1 MKKAVLL
8 IVLFF
13 GFCQKNI
20 AQTTIFSEDFQELT
34 NLSAMGW
41 WQYNDTNT
49 PFGSYQ
55 ATFLNEAWGIIEWA
69 AESPNYVASS
79 TSWFTGT
86 TPAPA
91 DRWMITPII
100 DLTGYLGAP
109 VSLSFNARA
118 HDVPPYADNFD
129 LKIST
134 TDYEKTSFTNLYTST
149 SNPNVLISQT
159 TPTVV
164 DLSNYGGEM
173 IYLAWVNNYTNGN
186 LVSIDNIEVTGTT
199 LSTNSFSSEAILVSP
214 NPVSDVLSISNVKN
228 IKLSSYALI
237 DNNGRIIKENSLNV
251 DSNFTIDV
259 SDLSNGIYFLK
270 LVSENETLT
279 KKIIK
284 N

>member
-1 MKKAVLL
+1 MKKLL
-8 IVLFF
+8 LAIILFLF
-13 GFCQKNI
+13 MNHNSS
-20 AQTTIFSEDFQELT
+20 AQTAIYSEEFLELT
-34 NLSAMGW
+34 NLNALGW
-41 WQYNDTNT
+41 TLYNDSNT
-49 PFGSYQ
+49 PFGTYQ
-55 ATFLNEAWGIIEWA
+55 ATFLNESWGIIEWNNEA
-69 AESPNYVASS
+69 PNYVASS
-79 TSWFTGT
+79 TSWFTSV
-86 TPAPA
+86 APA
-91 DRWMITPII
+91 DRWMITPAI
-100 DLTGYLGAP
+100 DLSAYFGGT
-109 VSLSFNARA
+109 VSLSFKARS

-129 LKIST
+129 VKISS
-134 TDYEKTSFTNLYTST
+134 TDTAKSSFVTLYTST
-149 SNPNVLISQT
+149 SNPNIPISQT
-159 TPTVV
+159 TPTII
-164 DLSNYGGEM
+164 DLSNYTGET

-199 LSTNSFSSEAILVSP
+199 LNTDSFSSDAILVSP

>member
-1 MKKAVLL
+1 
-8 IVLFF
+8 
-13 GFCQKNI
+13 
-20 AQTTIFSEDFQELT
+20 
-34 NLSAMGW
+34 
-41 WQYNDTNT
+41 
-49 PFGSYQ
+49 
-55 ATFLNEAWGIIEWA
+55 
-69 AESPNYVASS
+69 
-79 TSWFTGT
+79 
-86 TPAPA
+86 
-91 DRWMITPII
+91 MITPAI
-100 DLTGYLGAP
+100 DLSAYFGGT
-109 VSLSFNARA
+109 VSLSFKARS

-129 LKIST
+129 VKISS
-134 TDYEKTSFTNLYTST
+134 TDTDKPSFVTLYTST
-149 SNPNVLISQT
+149 SNPNIPISQI
-159 TPTVV
+159 TPTII
-164 DLSNYGGEM
+164 DLSNYTGET

-199 LSTNSFSSEAILVSP
+199 LSTDSFSSDAILVSP

>member
-1 MKKAVLL
+1 MKKLVLL
-8 IVLFF
+8 IVAIF
-13 GFCQKNI
+13 GSSQNNI
-20 AQTTIFSEDFQELT
+20 AQTTIYSEEFLELT
-34 NLSAMGW
+34 NLNALGW
-41 WQYNDTNT
+41 TLYNDSNT
-49 PFGSYQ
+49 PFGTYQ
-55 ATFLNEAWGIIEWA
+55 ATFLNESWGIIEWNNEA
-69 AESPNYVASS
+69 PNYVASS
-79 TSWFTGT
+79 TSWFTSV
-86 TPAPA
+86 APA
-91 DRWMITPII
+91 DRWMITPAI
-100 DLTGYLGAP
+100 DLSAYFGGT
-109 VSLSFNARA
+109 VSLSFKARS

-129 LKIST
+129 VKISS
-134 TDYEKTSFTNLYTST
+134 TDTAKSSFVTLYTST
-149 SNPNVLISQT
+149 SNPNIPISQT
-159 TPTVV
+159 TPTII
-164 DLSNYGGEM
+164 DLSNYTGET

-199 LSTNSFSSEAILVSP
+199 LNTDSFSSDAILVSP